1 MSTSLRALPRRIGAA
16 LTAAA
21 VTVAAGVVALAGPT
35 AANAAGA
42 GYWHTSGNQILD
54 SANAP
59 VRIAGVNWFG
69 FETANYVVHGL
80 WTRDYKSMLDQI
92 KSTGYNTIR
101 LPYSDDIFK
110 AGTMPN
116 GIDFSSGK
124 NADLSG
130 LTSLQVMDKIVAYSG
145 SIGLKIILDRHR
157 PDASGQSALWY
168 TASTPESTWIADMQ
182 NLATRYKGNSTVV
195 GIDLHN
201 EPHDPACWGCGDT
214 TIDWQ
219 LAAQR
224 GGNAVLSI
232 NPSLLIFVEGIQTYN
247 GDSYWWGGNLEG
259 VAAHPVVLNVAN
271 RVVYSAH
278 DYPASVSGQPWFSAP
293 NYPNNLAAVWDAH
306 WGYIRRQNIAPVWVG
321 EFGSTLATTSDQQWF
336 STLIGYLG
344 STAANGA
351 NDFSWT
357 FWSWNPDSGDT
368 GGLLLDDWQT
378 LNTTKDN
385 ALTPIKFSLTG
396 GGGTTDTTP
405 PSVPTA
411 VHSTAAT
418 STSVSLAWT
427 ASTDNVGVTSYDVF
441 RGGSKV
447 GSSTTAT
454 FTDTG
459 LAPSTGYSYT
469 VKANDAAGNA
479 SAASAAVTATTLAGT
494 GDTTPPSV
502 PASLH
507 STAVTSTSVAL
518 AWTASTDNVGVTGYD
533 VFRGST
539 KVASVAGTSF
549 TDTGLT
555 PATAYSYTVKAHDA
569 AGNSSA
575 ASAAFSVTTSATG
588 GGGCSASIHVDQDWG
603 NGFTATV
610 TVTAGSAAIT
620 GWSVGLTFAGNQAVT
635 NIWNANGTAS
645 GQVETATS
653 MSYNGSLAS
662 GGTTTFGFQASY
674 SGANA
679 APALTCTAH

>member
-1 MSTSLRALPRRIGAA
+1 LRALPRRWAA
-16 LTAAA
+16 AATAAA
-21 VTVAAGVVALAGPT
+21 VAVTAGCVTLAGPT
-35 AANAAGA
+35 AARAAGT

-92 KSTGYNTIR
+92 KATGYNTIR

-110 AGTMPN
+110 ASSTPN

-124 NADLSG
+124 NADLVG
-130 LTSLQVMDKIVAYSG
+130 LSSLQIMDKIVAYSG
-145 SIGLKIILDRHR
+145 TIGLKIILDRHR

-168 TASTPESTWIADMQ
+168 TAATPESTWIADLSA
-182 NLATRYKGNSTVV
+182 LATRYKGNPTVV

-201 EPHDPACWGCGDT
+201 EPHDPACWGCGDVS
-214 TIDWQ
+214 IDWQ
-219 LAAQR
+219 LAAER
-224 GGNAVLSI
+224 GGNAVLAA
-232 NPSLLIFVEGIQTYN
+232 NPSLLVFVEGIQTYN

-278 DYPASVSGQPWFSAP
+278 DYPASVSGQTWFNAP

-306 WGYIRRQNIAPVWVG
+306 WGYIRKQNIAPVWVG
-321 EFGSTLATTSDQQWF
+321 EFGSQLATTSDQQWF

-396 GGGTTDTTP
+396 GGG
-405 PSVPTA
+405 
-411 VHSTAAT
+411 
-418 STSVSLAWT
+418 
-427 ASTDNVGVTSYDVF
+427 
-441 RGGSKV
+441 GG
-447 GSSTTAT
+447 
-454 FTDTG
+454 
-459 LAPSTGYSYT
+459 
-469 VKANDAAGNA
+469 
-479 SAASAAVTATTLAGT
+479 
-494 GDTTPPSV
+494 GDTTPPST
-502 PASLH
+502 PAAVH
-507 STAVTSTSVAL
+507 STGVTASSVSL

-533 VFRGST
+533 VYRGSS
-539 KVASVAGTSF
+539 KVGTATSTSF

-555 PATAYSYTVKAHDA
+555 ASTAYAYTVKAHDA
-569 AGNSSA
+569 AGNTSA
-575 ASAAFSVTTSATG
+575 ASNLLSATTSGTAA
-588 GGGCSASIHVDQDWG
+588 GGCSAAIHVDQDWG

-610 TVTAGSAAIT
+610 TVTSGSAAIS
-620 GWSVGLTFAGNQAVT
+620 GWSATLTFAGNQTVT
-635 NIWNANGTAS
+635 NIWNAAGSASGHTETAS
-645 GQVETATS
+645 NL
-653 MSYNGSLAS
+653 SYNGSLAAHGS
-662 GGTTTFGFQASY
+662 TTFGFQASY
-674 SGANA
+674 GGSNT
-679 APALTCTAH
+679 APSITCASH